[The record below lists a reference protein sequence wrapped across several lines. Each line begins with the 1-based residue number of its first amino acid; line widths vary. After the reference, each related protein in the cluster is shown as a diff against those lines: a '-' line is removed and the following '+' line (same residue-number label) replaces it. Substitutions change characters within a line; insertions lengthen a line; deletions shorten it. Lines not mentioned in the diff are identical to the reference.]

1 MPLYLFL
8 CFPTKWAIKVIL
20 MLLSNRKLQ
29 HRNDQLLSRWG
40 EKEEEEE
47 ELGVY
52 SLRGKN
58 DCGLRVLLLVEQ
70 F

>member
-20 MLLSNRKLQ
+20 MLLSNCKLQ
-29 HRNDQLLSRWG
+29 HRNDHLLSRWG

-47 ELGVY
+47 ELGVG
-52 SLRGKN
+52 SLQFTRKER
-58 DCGLRVLLLVEQ
+58 LRIKS
-70 F
+70 FTSS